1 MTDSNLTHIYFLLD
15 RSGSMQSIKGDTEGG
30 FAAFVEEQRA
40 GEGECRVTLAQF
52 DDHYEVVYA
61 ALPVS
66 QVPPLALQ
74 PRGTTALLDAMGR
87 LVTDAGAEL
96 AALPED
102 RRPGTVIVAVMTD
115 GLENASREWT
125 HPAIRSLVEQ
135 QTRDYGWQFLYMGA
149 DQDAVEVGRS
159 LGVTAGSSVTYAR
172 GRAGANL
179 RMASAKVADLRRA
192 KLADAGA
199 TFAAYSEAERAEL
212 AGED

>member
-1 MTDSNLTHIYFLLD
+1 
-15 RSGSMQSIKGDTEGG
+15 
-30 FAAFVEEQRA
+30 
-40 GEGECRVTLAQF
+40 VTLAQF
-52 DDHYEVVYA
+52 DDTYEVVYA

-172 GRAGANL
+172 GRAGASL

-192 KLADAGA
+192 KTTDAAA
-199 TFAAYSEAERAEL
+199 TFAAYSDAERAEL
-212 AGED
+212 VEED